1 MITFADSYSNGRRDV
16 PLLDCKLHLQITNG
30 NLTTPM
36 NMTNENFSPP
46 TNETFTWLEPGAW
59 RKPCIVHVTMVANS
73 RQALFGRLTHN
84 GSEAVIEKTPIGWA
98 LINQQRRM
106 LELCP
111 EIRILADK
119 VMPDH
124 HHMVL
129 QVLRTMPRSIRQVVR
144 GYMQGCKEE
153 ARKLG
158 FAQNLYDAPPFY
170 RVLTHK
176 GQLHAMI
183 EYVKANPERAWQRRQ
198 NPDLFRMHRRTEVCG
213 LQFTSMG
220 NHFLLDW
227 PERQLVEMSREASVA
242 QIEQRLQSVLAAAH
256 NGAVTY
262 TAAISKGEQRIA
274 RMVREKGFPL
284 VVMLNDGFPKEG
296 SPHERYYKPG
306 GVFFEVCSKGKLLL
320 MEPDGSAFANQVVVK
335 STEETLRRKAEAKH
349 YSYSP
354 IPMESQRYRFVA
366 LNEIGRLLA
375 DR

>member
-1 MITFADSYSNGRRDV
+1 
-16 PLLDCKLHLQITNG
+16 
-30 NLTTPM
+30 
-36 NMTNENFSPP
+36 MTNENVNTPK
-46 TNETFTWLEPGAW
+46 NETHTWLEPGTW

-73 RQALFGRLTHN
+73 RQALFGKLTHN

-98 LINQQRRM
+98 LINQQRRL
-106 LELCP
+106 LEMCP
-111 EIRILADK
+111 EVKILADK

-129 QVLRTMPRSIRQVVR
+129 QVQRTMSRSIRQVVR

-158 FAQNLYDAPPFY
+158 FAENLYDAPPFY

-183 EYVKANPERAWQRRQ
+183 EYVKANAERAWQRRQ

-227 PERQLVEMSREASVA
+227 PERQLVEMSREASVG
-242 QIEQRLQSVLAAAH
+242 QIEERLQSVLAAAH

-274 RMVREKGFPL
+274 RMVREQGFPL
-284 VVMLNDGFPKEG
+284 VVLLNDGFPPEG
-296 SPHERYYKPG
+296 SPHERFYKPG
-306 GVFFEVCSKGKLLL
+306 GVYFEACSMGKLLL
-320 MEPDGSAFANQVVVK
+320 MEPDGSAFVNPFVMKA
-335 STEETLRRKAEAKH
+335 TGDTLRLKAEAKH
-349 YSYSP
+349 YNYRP
-354 IPMESQRYRFVA
+354 IPVESQRYRFVA
-366 LNEIGRLLA
+366 LNEIGRLLVKRI
-375 DR
+375 DG